1 MTKFPPYFSFTVYCF
16 YKKISSFMPVLPIS
30 IVLDCFYLLIFHSE
44 KFSTDVCCLPFAVN
58 VNLNL
63 SVCLHSRSFLLL
75 ADWWESNSSVDM
87 EPRGNWR
94 WNSNSRAGGEAKLYR
109 YVPPH
114 RVGFCSENRYKP
126 YPFRSGIGYR
136 FWGNYGSV
144 WKYSSRFNSKWVRKK
159 DKYANSKWLWRILF
173 FLCSNLRNDNVIS
186 A

>member
-63 SVCLHSRSFLLL
+63 SVCLHSRSFPLR
-75 ADWWESNSSVDM
+75 ADWWESNSSVDR

-94 WNSNSRAGGEAKLYR
+94 WNSNSRARGEGKLYR

-173 FLCSNLRNDNVIS
+173 FFAL
-186 A
+186 